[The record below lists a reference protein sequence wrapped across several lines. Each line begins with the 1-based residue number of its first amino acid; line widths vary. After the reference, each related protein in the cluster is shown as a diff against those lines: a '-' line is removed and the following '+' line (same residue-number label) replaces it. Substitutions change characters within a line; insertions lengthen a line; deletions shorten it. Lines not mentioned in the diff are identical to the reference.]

1 MLDLMT
7 TTHGSYLDI
16 WKKDGPGVWTWPNI
30 QHRFCGNGWTRSQD
44 MAKYPRPFS
53 LKWMDK
59 ESVDGIPKTV
69 FVETDRPEVRKWN
82 TQDRFCGNGWTRSQL
97 MEYPGSFLWRRI
109 DQEMEHSRSFL
120 WKRIN
125 EIGTHQT

>member
-1 MLDLMT
+1 
-7 TTHGSYLDI
+7 
-16 WKKDGPGVWTWPNI
+16 
-30 QHRFCGNGWTRSQD
+30 

-109 DQEMEHSRSFL
+109 DQEMEHSRSTKHNFRGMDDNL
-120 WKRIN
+120 KIPKYLIEAILCN
-125 EIGTHQT
+125 VSLT